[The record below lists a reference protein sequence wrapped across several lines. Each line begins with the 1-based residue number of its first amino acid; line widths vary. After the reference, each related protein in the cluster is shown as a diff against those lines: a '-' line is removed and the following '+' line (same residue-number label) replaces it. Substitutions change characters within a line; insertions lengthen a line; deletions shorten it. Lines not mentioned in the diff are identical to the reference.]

1 MDKDIKKS
9 NDGYSVKSVMGVGS
23 LAEILKKHISQM
35 NEPGV
40 VAALPD
46 SVNFSNVAEYFN
58 LPPEQQEALMQ
69 DIAAFTQRLGEIMKK
84 EEAEFGVEVD
94 HNDPLH
100 IWSNTDE
107 EIQEACVRAIEQR
120 YQSRTG
126 EIVFYGP
133 SNIQMWYSLE
143 TDMLPYKAQN
153 HGMGGCVDVEMIKY
167 APRMLY
173 AFAPSVVFFQTGSND
188 LANGFS
194 LEQIIENKKQMY
206 SLFRSNMPDTKLV
219 VMSGLPL
226 PGRQEFWP
234 ATVQV
239 NALLRKLCEE
249 TDGMYFM
256 DATDVMLSSE
266 GAEDMKTST
275 GDGRYFESSYF
286 RMDGIHLN
294 KKGHDVW
301 TVEMKKMLR
310 TIGSCDGS
318 IEALDTQKEL

>member
-1 MDKDIKKS
+1 MEKKMQKS
-9 NDGYSVKSVMGVGS
+9 IEGYSVKAVMGFGA
-23 LAEILKKHISQM
+23 LAKILKKHILQL
-35 NEPGV
+35 NEPGIV
-40 VAALPD
+40 ETLPD
-46 SVNFSNVAEYFN
+46 SVTFSNMAEYFG
-58 LPPEQQEALMQ
+58 LQPGQQDALMQ
-69 DIAAFTQRLGEIMKK
+69 EIAAFVQRLDEIIKK

-94 HNDPLH
+94 HDDPLH

-107 EIQEACVRAIEQR
+107 NIQEACVRAIEQR
-120 YQSRTG
+120 YQGRTE
-126 EIVFYGP
+126 EIIFYGP

-173 AFAPSVVFFQTGSND
+173 AFAPSIVFFQTGSND
-188 LANGFS
+188 LANGFT
-194 LEQIIENKKQMY
+194 LEQIIENKKRMY

-239 NALLRKLCEE
+239 NELLRKLCEE
-249 TDGMYFM
+249 TDGMFFM

-266 GAEDMKTST
+266 GPEDMKTST
-275 GDGRYFESSYF
+275 GDGRYFASSYF

-301 TVEMKKMLR
+301 TAEMKKLLR
-310 TIGSCDGS
+310 TIESC
-318 IEALDTQKEL
+318 K